1 MRAWLGRPHRGEA
14 RRPGLGV
21 EMARVSRQI
30 EEMSA
35 CLEELCREVDKMS
48 ARLQDLCREVARLGK
63 WHLEWTVQLED
74 QAGSWEEAVQ
84 VLRREGERHREAM
97 AELRREGER
106 CRELVASVRE
116 TERRQAQAE
125 MMAVL
130 AEDIASWI
138 LPSPDSRLEVPCGGC
153 GSRAPRRILPW

>member
-1 MRAWLGRPHRGEA
+1 MMSSRGLWGRLRAWLGRPHRGEA

-63 WHLEWTVQLED
+63 WHLERTVQLED
-74 QAGSWEEAVQ
+74 QAGSWEEAMQ

-97 AELRREGER
+97 AELCREGER
-106 CRELVASVRE
+106 CLELVAKRAGN
-116 TERRQAQAE
+116 RAQAGTGGNDGR
-125 MMAVL
+125 AGGGHRQL
-130 AEDIASWI
+130 DFA
-138 LPSPDSRLEVPCGGC
+138 LTRL
-153 GSRAPRRILPW
+153 